1 MVYVPFVSDKPDIVD
16 TGAIVINNTRE
27 NLMALRDAVVAGV
40 LADWDMAATGGT
52 AEEPTQILYSKND
65 NTEAIRLT
73 ITWGTTGGEDG
84 NPKTIVYAYST
95 DDFGAS
101 NEAIGTWTG
110 TYDSSGNL
118 TAETWS

>member
-1 MVYVPFVSDKPDIVD
+1 MVYVPFVPDTPDITD

-27 NLMALRDAVVAGV
+27 NLMALRDAVVAGA
-40 LADWDMAATGGT
+40 LKGWNMAATGGT
-52 AEEPTQILYSKND
+52 AEEPTQILYSD
-65 NTEAIRLT
+65 NATTEAIKLT

-84 NPKTIVYAYST
+84 NPKTIVYAYSA

-110 TYDSSGNL
+110 TYGSGGNL